1 MNDRGAQSLDIV
13 VRQIDCGTS
22 RKCVFI
28 VISGNVGLPKG
39 LFSPRLAVN
48 NPKIL
53 CERPRDFAK
62 QKRFT
67 KARCPDQVRRY
78 LIAYCCCD
86 FRVLRQ
92 QAESM
97 QFKPFQQGLLT
108 YLPVCIQGGRPGPI
122 GLLPLVLG

>member
-1 MNDRGAQSLDIV
+1 M
-13 VRQIDCGTS
+13 
-22 RKCVFI
+22 FI
-28 VISGNVGLPKG
+28 VISGNIGLPKG
-39 LFSPRLAVN
+39 LFSPRLGVN

-53 CERPRDFAK
+53 CERPRDIAK

-67 KARCPDQVRRY
+67 KARCIDQVRRY

-92 QAESM
+92 KAESM
-97 QFKPFQQGLLT
+97 QFKSFQQGLLT

-122 GLLPLVLG
+122 GLLPLFLG